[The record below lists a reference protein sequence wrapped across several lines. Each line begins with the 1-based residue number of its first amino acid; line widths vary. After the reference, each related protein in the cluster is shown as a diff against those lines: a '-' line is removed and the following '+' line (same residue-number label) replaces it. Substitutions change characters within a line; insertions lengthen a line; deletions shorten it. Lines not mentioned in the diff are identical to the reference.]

1 MKGACTDKKKH
12 LFLSI
17 VSTKTLKHCNAFSC
31 NATNTRSQYILEAS
45 INIKSFIRHTNIP
58 HILELWE
65 SRNSDT
71 ANNLKIFQFIYNI
84 IQYNIIYYNII

>member
-1 MKGACTDKKKH
+1 M
-12 LFLSI
+12 LQ
-17 VSTKTLKHCNAFSC
+17 
-31 NATNTRSQYILEAS
+31 NTRSQYIQEAS

-71 ANNLKIFQFIYNI
+71 AINFQTFQFIYNI
-84 IQYNIIYYNII
+84 IQYNII